1 MGSIVILVI
10 IVVWW
15 LLSIQKKNK
24 RNAAKRMSQQAT
36 MDDCESAESSENA
49 DSDSLHQ
56 CAAHTDEADAYY
68 TSSWQS
74 TMDDSSNVEAD
85 NVQKNRKKQEEAND
99 NSTPENNIVEELN
112 LSDADNARKAFI
124 ASELLK
130 RKY

>member
-24 RNAAKRMSQQAT
+24 RNAAKRMSQRAA
-36 MDDCESAESSENA
+36 MDDCESTENA
-49 DSDSLHQ
+49 DSESLHQ